1 MEPQRN
7 SLVIPGVVSRRYTAR
22 HPAASRRA
30 QAARV
35 DTAPRSNDVTR
46 RSLLWAAASAPVVA
60 AGVANAGTAAAATT
74 GSRPDPDSPR
84 FAIAVLP
91 DTQYLLDEG
100 GSDPEPLRVA
110 LDWLVRS
117 RGNANIAFMTQ
128 LGDVTEHGTETEMRL
143 ADRVF
148 RTVDGKLPYSV
159 LAGNHDI
166 PSGDDQRGDTPYLR
180 TFGPGRFNKDKTFGG
195 ASQDGYHHFHIVTA
209 GGRQW
214 LVLALDWRASDAGIA
229 WAQRII
235 DTHPTLPAIL
245 TTHDLVWAEDDGQA
259 HLSDNGQR
267 LWDTLIRRNDQ
278 IFLALGGHYW
288 PPGRT
293 TMTNDHGNPVHL
305 HITNYQDRYYGGAG
319 MVRLYHVDLVRD
331 VIDVET
337 FSPWLRAR
345 VADEPTLLEA
355 ETVEL
360 TGDVDRFSVPIDFAG
375 RFAGFAPPAAPA
387 PRPPRAVMPRG
398 TVAYWRFDHTG
409 LATAGAD
416 GTPVPPGTVARD
428 LTGNGN
434 DLTAELLH
442 ASGPGALTWSQEHHS
457 DAPAHASLRFDGGK
471 QPDRGAVL
479 CTGAAA
485 PLNAMRFESGYTIET
500 FLKLP
505 SPFEGDH
512 AWMGIL
518 SWEGRAGDAGK
529 HSGWSDD
536 EPTCSLNLS
545 GERFLQFVVY
555 PVPVDADPTSWSHA
569 VPTGRWMHVAV
580 VNDGRHT
587 TMYVDGS
594 RIARNASEESRGIST
609 LGKPFAIGGTP
620 FAGSYGQGFY
630 GWLGDIRIV
639 ARALRPDQFLT
650 AH

>member
-1 MEPQRN
+1 
-7 SLVIPGVVSRRYTAR
+7 V
-22 HPAASRRA
+22 
-30 QAARV
+30 RV
-35 DTAPRSNDVTR
+35 DTAPRSNDVSR

-60 AGVANAGTAAAATT
+60 ATAGAAGTTTAAAAT
-74 GSRPDPDSPR
+74 GGDRPDPDSPR
-84 FAIAVLP
+84 FAVAVLP

-100 GSDPEPLRVA
+100 GSDPEPVRAA

-117 RGNANIAFMTQ
+117 RGDANIAFMTQ

-159 LAGNHDI
+159 LAGNHDV
-166 PSGDDQRGDTPYLR
+166 SGDDQRGDTPYLR
-180 TFGPGRFNKDKTFGG
+180 TFGPRRFSRDRTFGG
-195 ASQDGYHHFHIVTA
+195 ASPDGYHHFHVVRA

-214 LVLALDWRASDAGIA
+214 LVLALDWRMSEAGIT
-229 WAQRII
+229 WAQRVI
-235 DTHPTLPAIL
+235 DTHATLPAIL
-245 TTHDLVWAEDDGQA
+245 TTHDLVWADDDGQA

-267 LWDTLIRRNDQ
+267 LWDRLIRANDQ

-319 MVRLYHVDLVRD
+319 MVRLYHFDLVRD

-337 FSPWLRAR
+337 FSPWLRER
-345 VADEPTLLEA
+345 VADDPSLLEE
-355 ETVEL
+355 ETVAL
-360 TGDVDRFSVPIDFAG
+360 TGDVDRFTVPVDFEL
-375 RFAGFAPPAAPA
+375 RFAKFAPPALPA
-387 PRPPRAVMPRG
+387 PRPPHAVMPRG
-398 TVAYWRFDHTG
+398 TVAYWRFDRTG
-409 LATAGAD
+409 LAGAGAD
-416 GTPVPPGTVARD
+416 GAPVPAGTVARD
-428 LTGNGN
+428 LSGNGN
-434 DLTAELLH
+434 DLTAQLLH
-442 ASGPGALTWSQEHHS
+442 TSGPQALTWSAEHHD

-479 CTGAAA
+479 RTGPGA
-485 PLNAMRFESGYTIET
+485 PLNSQKFESGYTIET
-500 FLKLP
+500 FIKLP
-505 SPFEGDH
+505 SPFVGDH

-555 PVPVDADPTSWSHA
+555 PVPGDADPTSWSHA
-569 VPTGRWMHVAV
+569 VPVGRWMHVAV

-594 RIARNASEESRGIST
+594 RIARNAAEESTGIST
-609 LGKPFAIGGTP
+609 LGKPFAIGGTQ
-620 FAGSYGQGFY
+620 FALKYGQGFY
-630 GWLGDIRIV
+630 GWIGDTRIV

-650 AH
+650 AR